1 MKITLTKSEVIEIV
15 TQYMKD
21 NMGINGEVK
30 GDTLDGLY
38 AELAIANAK
47 EVKPEPKEIKK
58 EEEKEVA
65 KEVVKEEPPK
75 KDQPVTIASIFS

>member
-15 TQYMKD
+15 TQYMKN

-38 AELAIANAK
+38 AELTIANAK
-47 EVKPEPKEIKK
+47 EVKPEQEEIKK
-58 EEEKEVA
+58 EEE

>member
-1 MKITLTKSEVIEIV
+1 MKITLNRSEIIEIV

-38 AELAIANAK
+38 AELTIANAK
-47 EVKPEPKEIKK
+47 EVKPEPEEIKK
-58 EEEKEVA
+58 EEK

>member
-1 MKITLTKSEVIEIV
+1 MKITLTRSEIIEIV

-38 AELAIANAK
+38 AELAIGNAK
-47 EVKPEPKEIKK
+47 EVKPEPEEKK
-58 EEEKEVA
+58 EV
-65 KEVVKEEPPK
+65 KEVVKAEPPK

>member
-47 EVKPEPKEIKK
+47 EVKPEPEEIKK
-58 EEEKEVA
+58 EE

>member
-1 MKITLTKSEVIEIV
+1 MKITLTRSEIIEIV

-38 AELAIANAK
+38 AELAITNAK
-47 EVKPEPKEIKK
+47 EVKPEPEEIKK
-58 EEEKEVA
+58 VEEKEVA